1 MDESRQLVAPS
12 SGTISPSL
20 RNVFRRLLPPCLT
33 VVLQQSSE
41 VRLLFFPEE
50 QTQALWIELTEIFP
64 PPSRT
69 SMSGMY
75 LVKKGREH
83 RKLDLHR
90 DFTVASP
97 AEFVTRFGGNRVI
110 EKVLA
115 AEKEATLPFD
125 PCDAAGMAAY

>member
-1 MDESRQLVAPS
+1 
-12 SGTISPSL
+12 
-20 RNVFRRLLPPCLT
+20 
-33 VVLQQSSE
+33 
-41 VRLLFFPEE
+41 
-50 QTQALWIELTEIFP
+50 
-64 PPSRT
+64 
-69 SMSGMY
+69 MSGMY

-115 AEKEATLPFD
+115 AAEAATLPFD